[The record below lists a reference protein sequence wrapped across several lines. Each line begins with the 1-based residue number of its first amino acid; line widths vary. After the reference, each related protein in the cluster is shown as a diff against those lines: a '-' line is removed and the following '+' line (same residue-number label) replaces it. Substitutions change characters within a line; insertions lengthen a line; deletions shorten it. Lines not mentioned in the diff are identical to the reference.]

1 MSELKI
7 DDVAKQSGLTKRTI
21 RYYEQI
27 GLMPAP
33 PRSEGGFRLY
43 TEEHVE
49 FLKKIT
55 NAKEVMGFSLQELQ
69 EFLALSDTLEIQKM
83 DYRQVKGTSQQKEK
97 LERVLHTVE
106 ERLKLIEQ
114 KKKNILKVESDL
126 LSLRDRAKARNCK
139 IRAGR
144 IIKSRRIHQKSA
156 SAFMCFIGNLFMIVK
171 SFLLAVPLK
180 EVE

>member
-1 MSELKI
+1 LIKGDLKMSELKI
-7 DDVAKQSGLTKRTI
+7 DDVAKKSGLTKRTI

-97 LERVLHTVE
+97 LEQVLHTVE
-106 ERLKLIEQ
+106 EQLKLIEQ

-126 LSLRDRAKARNCK
+126 LSLRDRAKA
-139 IRAGR
+139 A
-144 IIKSRRIHQKSA
+144 
-156 SAFMCFIGNLFMIVK
+156 IVK
-171 SFLLAVPLK
+171 FEQEES
-180 EVE
+180 

>member
-49 FLKKIT
+49 FLKKIK

-97 LERVLHTVE
+97 LEQVLHTVE
-106 ERLKLIEQ
+106 EQLKLIEQ

-126 LSLRDRAKARNCK
+126 LSLRDRAKA
-139 IRAGR
+139 A
-144 IIKSRRIHQKSA
+144 
-156 SAFMCFIGNLFMIVK
+156 IVK
-171 SFLLAVPLK
+171 FEQEES
-180 EVE
+180 

>member
-69 EFLALSDTLEIQKM
+69 EFLALSATLEIQKM
-83 DYRQVKGTSQQKEK
+83 DYRQVKGTNQQKEK
-97 LERVLHTVE
+97 LEQVLHTVE
-106 ERLKLIEQ
+106 EQLKLIEQ

-126 LSLRDRAKARNCK
+126 LSLRDRAKA
-139 IRAGR
+139 A
-144 IIKSRRIHQKSA
+144 
-156 SAFMCFIGNLFMIVK
+156 IVK
-171 SFLLAVPLK
+171 FEQEES
-180 EVE
+180 

>member
-97 LERVLHTVE
+97 LEQVLHTVE
-106 ERLKLIEQ
+106 EQLKLIEQ

-126 LSLRDRAKARNCK
+126 LSLRDRAKTA
-139 IRAGR
+139 
-144 IIKSRRIHQKSA
+144 
-156 SAFMCFIGNLFMIVK
+156 IVK
-171 SFLLAVPLK
+171 FELEES
-180 EVE
+180 